1 MKMDKANSRYFTTA
15 RRMDLALI
23 TLLKKK
29 SFEYITVSELC
40 KEAGVNRTTFYLHYE
55 TLTDLLCETTQCLLD
70 DFLAYFTQDKTNM
83 KIDLH
88 TCSLKELNF
97 ICDEYIIPYLTYIK
111 EHKEV
116 FAVAMNNLKL
126 FGFDDV
132 YARLFVHILNPVL
145 ERFHYPE
152 SDRKYV
158 MMYYLNGLNAISQQ
172 WLIDGCEKPIADIAR
187 IIRECVFGRAP
198 YMKLEI

>member
-1 MKMDKANSRYFTTA
+1 MKMDKANSRYFATA

-29 SFEYITVSELC
+29 TFEYITVSELC

-55 TLTDLLCETTQCLLD
+55 TLTDLLCETTQSLLD
-70 DFLAYFTQDKTNM
+70 DFIAYFTKDKTNM
-83 KIDLH
+83 KIDLR

-97 ICDEYIIPYLTYIK
+97 ICDEYINPYLTYIK
-111 EHKEV
+111 DNKEV
-116 FAVAMNNLKL
+116 FAVAMNNLNL

-132 YARLFVHILNPVL
+132 YTRLFDQFLNPVL

-158 MMYYLNGLNAISQQ
+158 MMYYLNGLTAISQQ
-172 WLIDGCEKPIADIAR
+172 WLNDGCEKPIADIAR

-198 YMKLEI
+198 YMKFEI

>member
-1 MKMDKANSRYFTTA
+1 MKMDKANSRYFATA

-23 TLLKKK
+23 KLLKKK
-29 SFEYITVSELC
+29 TFEYISVSELC

-70 DFLAYFTQDKTNM
+70 DFIAYFTKDKTSM
-83 KIDLH
+83 KIDLR
-88 TCSLKELNF
+88 TCSLRELNF
-97 ICDEYIIPYLTYIK
+97 ICDEYLIPYLTYIK

-116 FAVAMNNLKL
+116 FAVAVNNLSL
-126 FGFDDV
+126 FGFGDV
-132 YARLFVHILNPVL
+132 YERLFENILNPVL
-145 ERFHYPE
+145 ERFHFPADE
-152 SDRKYV
+152 RKYV
-158 MMYYLNGLNAISQQ
+158 LMYYLNGLTAISRQ
-172 WLIDGCEKPIADIAR
+172 WLEDGCEKPIADVAR